1 LAVQAVTV
9 QMPAGLYERL
19 KRRADQAH
27 RSIEAEVLETVA
39 SAVPPDDSLSSDLE
53 EAVARLTLMDDNA
66 LWELVHAHF
75 PTEKSARLSALHWKR
90 QDSGLVQAETQQA
103 AQLAQ
108 ELEQFMFLRAQAMA
122 LLMQRGHELS
132 ED

>member
-1 LAVQAVTV
+1 
-9 QMPAGLYERL
+9 MPVGLYERL

-39 SAVPPDDSLSSDLE
+39 SAVPADESLSPDLE
-53 EAVARLTLMDDNA
+53 EAVVRLALMDDNA
-66 LWELVHAHF
+66 LWELVQTHF
-75 PTEKSARLSALHWKR
+75 PAEKSARLSALHWKR

-132 ED
+132 TAGL